1 MIESVRHKGLR
12 ELLEKGRSAK
22 VAPDMLKRLML
33 RLAALRAA
41 RMTEELNQPGFDF
54 HPLKGTDPPRY
65 SIHVNGNWCLTF
77 EFEDGVVRRLDLED
91 YHGKR
96 A

>member
-22 VAPDMLKRLML
+22 VAPDLLKRLMP

-41 RMTEELNQPGFDF
+41 RTLAELNQPGFDF
-54 HPLKGTDPPRY
+54 HPLVGAEPQRY

-77 EFEDGVVRRLDLED
+77 EFDNGQVLRLNLED
-91 YHGKR
+91 YH
-96 A
+96 